1 MKLVRIEVTPHRVP
15 LSRPYSIASG
25 TTAAI
30 ELLTVRL
37 ESDSGVVG
45 LGAASPEESVTGESF
60 AACTA
65 ALAPGRTSPL
75 LGRPLSSFGALVDE
89 IERLWSVTPAAAA
102 ALDMALHDLRARAFG
117 RPLVELLG
125 RVHDALPTSITIGIL
140 PLEATIA
147 EAMEHVG
154 HGFRALKLK
163 VGADLDGDLERL
175 ARVRERVGP
184 EIALR
189 IDGNE
194 GFAPSEV
201 PRLLAAARELGV
213 ELVEQPSPAGSD
225 GELAS
230 RVPESDLL
238 VADES
243 VHDAADALRFA
254 RRGRPYSGFVV
265 KLMKCGGVTPARRL
279 AAIAEATSLDLMWGC
294 MDESV
299 IGIAAALH
307 AALATPATRW
317 LDLDGSFELARDPA
331 RGGFALVDGMLTTLP
346 APGLGV
352 ELTE

>member
-1 MKLVRIEVTPHRVP
+1 MRLARVEVTPHRVP
-15 LSRPYSIASG
+15 LTRPYTIASG
-25 TTAAI
+25 STDAV
-30 ELLTVRL
+30 ELLALRL
-37 ESDSGVVG
+37 ESDSGLAG
-45 LGAASPEESVTGESF
+45 FGAASPEESVTGESF
-60 AACTA
+60 AACAA
-65 ALAPGRTSPL
+65 ALAPERTAEL
-75 LGRPLSSFGALVDE
+75 LGRSLAEFGAVAAE
-89 IERLWSVTPAAAA
+89 IERLWGATPAAAA
-102 ALDMALHDLRARAFG
+102 ALDMALHDLRARALG
-117 RPLVELLG
+117 VPLVELLG
-125 RVHDALPTSITIGIL
+125 RVHTALPTSVTIGIL
-140 PLEATIA
+140 PLDATLA
-147 EAMEHVG
+147 EAAEHVG

-163 VGADLDGDLERL
+163 VGADLAGDLERI
-175 ARVRERVGP
+175 ARVREQVGP
-184 EIALR
+184 GVAIR

-194 GFAPSEV
+194 GFAPAEV
-201 PRLLAAARELGV
+201 PRLLAQARALDV
-213 ELVEQPSPAGSD
+213 ELVEQPSPAAED
-225 GELAS
+225 AELVR

-243 VHDAADALRFA
+243 VHDAADALRFC

-279 AAIAEATSLDLMWGC
+279 SAVAESAGLDLMWGC

-352 ELTE
+352 ELAP